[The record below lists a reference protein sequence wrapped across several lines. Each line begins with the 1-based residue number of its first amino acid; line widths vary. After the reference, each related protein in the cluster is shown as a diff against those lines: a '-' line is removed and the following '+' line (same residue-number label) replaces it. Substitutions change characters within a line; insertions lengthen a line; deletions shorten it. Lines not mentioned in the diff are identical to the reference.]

1 MRPGAINRACNAEQ
15 NRDQWLDL
23 RRTHLGA
30 SEIGALLGVN
40 PYVEPAEVIDRKRT
54 GRQIPDNRAMAIGRA
69 LEPKLLDAYRA
80 IYKPVYGA
88 GSCWTCDGI
97 IVTFD
102 GVTDDGPIEIKT
114 AAMRQRDRWV
124 AHGPPPW
131 YRLQVQAQCWMADVN
146 EGELLVAFHEGGNV
160 KSIHHFEGKAD
171 HAAIERAVEMWKEVQ
186 L

>member
-1 MRPGAINRACNAEQ
+1 MRQGAINRACNAEQ
-15 NRDQWLDL
+15 NREQWLDL

-30 SEIGALLGVN
+30 SEVGAILGVN
-40 PYVEPAEVIDRKRT
+40 PYIEPAEVIDRKRT
-54 GRQIPDNRAMAIGRA
+54 GYQIPDNRAMAIGRA

-88 GSCWTCDGI
+88 GSCWTCNGL

-114 AAMRQRDRWV
+114 AAMRQRDRWME
-124 AHGPPPW
+124 HGVPPW
-131 YRLQVQAQCWMADVN
+131 YRLQVQAQCYIADVPR
-146 EGELLVAFHEGGNV
+146 GELLVAFHEKGV
-160 KSIHHFEGKAD
+160 PQSMHLFEVKAD
-171 HAAIERAVEMWKEVQ
+171 DAAIDRAIEIFKSHE